1 MASTGAV
8 AAASALGLAAGEVAD
23 RKKLHK
29 TKFCVIVIINDNNN
43 KAVSDQGGRRAYKKE
58 TLFGHGVGEEPIERL
73 AGH

>member
-23 RKKLHK
+23 RKKLPLHVH
-29 TKFCVIVIINDNNN
+29 VIIIINDNNN
-43 KAVSDQGGRRAYKKE
+43 KAVSDQRGHRAYKKE
-58 TLFGHGVGEEPIERL
+58 TLFGHGVGEEPIDRL